1 MQIRLWVS
9 VLLVGGFS
17 SSFDD
22 FPTYTPETRT
32 QTYPNQSFLGV
43 KLLALVAPIWVW
55 RTAFGLI
62 VEQGTDFYIQGAFLK
77 PPVDV
82 LKNTFAFF

>member
-1 MQIRLWVS
+1 MQTRRWVS

-17 SSFDD
+17 SSFHDI
-22 FPTYTPETRT
+22 PTYTPETRT

-55 RTAFGLI
+55 KTAFGLI
-62 VEQGTDFYIQGAFLK
+62 VEQSTDFIFKGHSSN
-77 PPVDV
+77 PRVDV
-82 LKNTFAFF
+82 LKNTLAFS